1 VSEVASS
8 PRGAF
13 ARWRLVA
20 GAAAGYAAFFGL
32 LFLPM
37 ALRGEIPGNCDTWLN
52 GIAVPN
58 LMRSELRAAWTGE
71 EVGRPL
77 YPASGVLAY
86 GEASPGTSA
95 LFLLFRLASGS
106 DALASTLSVVAIL
119 TLNAVGVLLL
129 CRWYVRDVAA
139 AAFAGLAFSAAGY
152 TLGNIDSPHT
162 SFFLV
167 ALLCLDQWIRY
178 LETKAPSALVL
189 CVVLGGAQAYFSA
202 YVFFFLSIAVVL
214 VLLFHRWRRG
224 PDPALS
230 AKRLGLAA
238 LGVVALAGPFFA
250 TYLAAWRS
258 PDFVNPWDPVFLAEV
273 HSLEPDDLLRSLE
286 NNVLYPFDRMVRS
299 RDIGARVQ
307 AMIGAGI
314 LRLEDLTSEDS
325 TTVLG
330 QLSSP
335 DDPKYFVYT
344 RRCAFVGFVLYAL
357 AAVGLW
363 RSERRLEL
371 AVLYVVALVLSFGP
385 VVWLG
390 SVMLPNLTLPLY
402 EWGVALPLRVP
413 SRAFSF
419 ALLAL
424 VILAAVGLER
434 VASRPALSSGGRRAL
449 LLCAVTIAVL
459 AENVP
464 VPVKSFAGKTLAT
477 PEPVVSRYFAGKHG
491 AVLLDLPSRPGGAL
505 FRDST
510 DLFEWNREILYMNHQ
525 TYHRQS
531 TVNGVHGYFPRSRLR
546 VQHLIDSLP
555 SPAGFEG
562 LRALGVQFVVY
573 HHRLELPWEAEL
585 YRRIVGSPFLVEEAS
600 TPDATIFRLESGE
613 AAP

>member
-1 VSEVASS
+1 VSEGGPGPV
-8 PRGAF
+8 GAF
-13 ARWRLVA
+13 GRWRLLA
-20 GAAAGYAAFFGL
+20 GASAGYALFFGL
-32 LFLPM
+32 LLLPM

-58 LMRSELRAAWTGE
+58 LMRSEVRAAWTGE
-71 EVGRPL
+71 DVGRPL
-77 YPASGVLAY
+77 YPATGVLAY

-95 LFLLFRLASGS
+95 VFLLFKLVGGS
-106 DALASTLSVVAIL
+106 DALASTLSVVVIL
-119 TLNAVGVLLL
+119 ALNAVGVFLL
-129 CRWYVRDVAA
+129 CRWYVGDVAA

-167 ALLCLDQWIRY
+167 AFLCLDQWNRY
-178 LETKAPSALVL
+178 LETKARSALVL
-189 CVVLGGAQAYFSA
+189 CVLLYGAQAYFSA
-202 YVFFFLSIAVVL
+202 YVFLFLSIALVL
-214 VLLFHRWRRG
+214 LLLFHRWRHG

-230 AKRLGLAA
+230 AKRLALAA
-238 LGVVALAGPFFA
+238 LLGATLAGPFFA

-307 AMIGAGI
+307 AMLGAGI
-314 LRLEDLTSEDS
+314 LKLEDLTSEDA

-330 QLSSP
+330 QLSTP

-344 RRCAFVGFVLYAL
+344 RRCAFVGFLLYGL
-357 AAVGLW
+357 AVVGLR
-363 RSERRLEL
+363 RSRRRLEL
-371 AVLYVVALVLSFGP
+371 ALLYLVALVLSFGP

-390 SVMLPNLTLPLY
+390 TVMLPNLTLPLY
-402 EWGVALPLRVP
+402 EWGIALPLRVP

-424 VILAAVGLER
+424 VILAAVGLEH
-434 VASRPALSSGGRRAL
+434 VASRPALSSRGRRAL
-449 LLCAVTIAVL
+449 LLAALTVVLL

-464 VPVKSFAGKTLAT
+464 VPLKSFAGEALAR
-477 PEPVVSRYFAGKHG
+477 PEPIVSRFFAGARG

-510 DLFEWNREILYMNHQ
+510 DLFEWNREIIYMNRQ
-525 TYHRQS
+525 TYHHQS

-546 VQHLIDSLP
+546 VQRLIDSLP

-562 LRALGVQFVVY
+562 LRALGVQYVVY
-573 HHRLELPWEAEL
+573 HHRLELPWEAGL
-585 YRRIVGSPFLVEEAS
+585 YSRIADSPSLVEEVS
-600 TPDATIFRLESGE
+600 TADATIFRLVSGTG
-613 AAP
+613 AP